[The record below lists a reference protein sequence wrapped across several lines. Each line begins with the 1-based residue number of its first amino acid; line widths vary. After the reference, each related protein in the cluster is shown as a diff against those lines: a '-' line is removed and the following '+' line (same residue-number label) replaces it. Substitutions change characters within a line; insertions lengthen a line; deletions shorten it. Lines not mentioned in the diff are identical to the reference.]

1 MDHTGPAALRFG
13 TDGVR
18 GRALVELTAG
28 YVQALGVAAALELG
42 GSRWIV
48 GRDTRES
55 GAQLEAAVASGLA
68 AAGARVE
75 CAGIMPTPALAYLAQ
90 AEGVPVA
97 VVTASHNPFH
107 DNGVKLFATGGL
119 KLTDE
124 AERRIEARMGDGG
137 VPVGRGVPVGVG
149 PGAVT
154 VLAGGADR
162 YADHLVG
169 LFPEAGLTGVRVVL
183 DCANGA
189 MSAVAPRVV
198 RALGAELT
206 VIHAAPDGRNIN
218 AVSGATSPTSLVHA
232 VVAAGADVGLAFD
245 GDGDR
250 VIAVDELGNV
260 VDGDRLIA
268 LAALRMRD
276 EGRLANDSV
285 VVTVMSNL
293 GFHRAM
299 RRAGIGVV
307 TTDVGDRYV
316 LEQLTAR
323 GCALGGEQSGHIIER
338 DRATTGD
345 GLLAGLGLLSQ
356 LAASGRLLSEL
367 AGEVMTSYPQV
378 LVNVAVAERHPSIAD
393 ELRAEIDAEV
403 AGLEGDGRVLVR
415 ASGTEPLVRVMVEAP
430 TAALAGDV
438 AERLAGAVHRRFGR

>member
-1 MDHTGPAALRFG
+1 MPLRFG

-18 GRALVELTAG
+18 GRADAELTSD
-28 YVQALGVAAALELG
+28 YVRALGVAAALELG
-42 GSRWIV
+42 AGRWIV

-55 GAQLEAAVASGLA
+55 GPGLEAALASGLA

-75 CAGIMPTPALAYLAQ
+75 SAGVVPTPAIAYVSQ
-90 AEGVPVA
+90 ADRVPAA

-107 DNGVKLFATGGL
+107 DNGVKLFAAGGL
-119 KLTDE
+119 KLPDDI
-124 AERRIEARMGDGG
+124 ERRIEARMSA
-137 VPVGRGVPVGVG
+137 G
-149 PGAVT
+149 PGRDGSAAPGSPTGSVD
-154 VLAGGADR
+154 VAER
-162 YADHLVG
+162 YAGHLAA
-169 LFPEAGLTGVRVVL
+169 LFPAGCLDGVRVVL

-189 MSAVAPRVV
+189 MHAVAPRVV
-198 RALGAELT
+198 GALGAALT

-218 AVSGATSPTSLVHA
+218 AACGATSPASLARA
-232 VVAAGADVGLAFD
+232 VVAGNAHVGLAFD

-268 LAALRMRD
+268 LAALRLRD
-276 EGRLANDSV
+276 EGRLAHDSV

-299 RRAGIGVV
+299 QRAGIAVI
-307 TTDVGDRYV
+307 TADVGDRYV
-316 LEQLTAR
+316 LEQLAAN
-323 GCALGGEQSGHIIER
+323 GCTLGGEQSGHIIER

-345 GLLAGLGLLSQ
+345 GLLAGLGLLTQ
-356 LAASGRLLSEL
+356 VAEAGRPLSEL

-393 ELRAEIDAEV
+393 ELAAEIDAEV
-403 AGLEGDGRVLVR
+403 KALEGDGRVLVR
-415 ASGTEPLVRVMVEAP
+415 ASGTEPLVRIMVEAP
-430 TAALAGDV
+430 EQSLAGDI
-438 AERLAGAVHRRFGR
+438 AERLAGVVRARFAR